1 MLRSER
7 VWFPIFLQICSHYLE
22 WLEKFPERN
31 PTYFA
36 GWNNPTRYEAIKVL
50 REILKN
56 DSYRHVKRLL
66 TDPEIRKRILILK
79 TRARMR
85 VWLRKEFGV
94 EFTIALDD
102 FTSKY
107 HDFDFDRLRS
117 ERATTQKTLLDYFPL
132 LDGMT
137 RGFAKATV
145 DLVLSP
151 NQNTTRGE
159 L

>member
-1 MLRSER
+1 M
-7 VWFPIFLQICSHYLE
+7 E

-50 REILKN
+50 REILKT
-56 DSYRHVKRLL
+56 DSFRRVKRLL
-66 TDPEIRKRILILK
+66 TDPEICKRILVLK
-79 TRARMR
+79 TRARIR
-85 VWLRKEFGV
+85 VWLREEFGA
-94 EFTIALDD
+94 ESEIAINN

-107 HDFDFDRLRS
+107 HDFDFDRLRR
-117 ERATTQKTLLDYFPL
+117 ERATTKKTLLDYFPL

-137 RGFAKATV
+137 QGLTKAMT
-145 DLVLSP
+145 DLELSP

-159 L
+159 LWKVHVDPPHTL

>member
-50 REILKN
+50 REILKT
-56 DSYRHVKRLL
+56 DSFRRVKRLL
-66 TDPEIRKRILILK
+66 TDPEIHKRILILK

-85 VWLRKEFGV
+85 VWLRKEFRA

-102 FTSKY
+102 FTSRY
-107 HDFDFDRLRS
+107 HDFDFDRLRR
-117 ERATTQKTLLDYFPL
+117 ERATTKKTLLDYFPL
-132 LDGMT
+132 LNGMT
-137 RGFAKATV
+137 EGLTKAMT
-145 DLVLSP
+145 DLELSP
-151 NQNTTRGE
+151 NQNTSRGE